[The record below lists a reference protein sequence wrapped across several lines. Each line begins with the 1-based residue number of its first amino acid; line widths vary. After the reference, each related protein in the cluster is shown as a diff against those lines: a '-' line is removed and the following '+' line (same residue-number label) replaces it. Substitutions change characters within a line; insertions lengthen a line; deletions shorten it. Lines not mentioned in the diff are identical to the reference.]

1 MEDIGGSG
9 KMLRRTF
16 AQEMSYLERITP
28 TQWRVKPGFVEN
40 MCVPGVF
47 YVNERLETRC
57 STSCGLRPRGPRR
70 FPPRGE
76 ADRQRRVPARI
87 AEVHRAADAPGYGF
101 AIGNVAAFDM
111 SDPTAVFPGVG
122 ST

>member
-40 MCVPGVF
+40 MRVPGVF
-47 YVNERLETRC
+47 YVNERLEILMFDELQAFC
-57 STSCGLRPRGPRR
+57 DRGDHGG
-70 FPPRGE
+70 FL
-76 ADRQRRVPARI
+76 PAVEQI
-87 AEVHRAADAPGYGF
+87 A
-101 AIGNVAAFDM
+101 NVACLPP
-111 SDPTAVFPGVG
+111 SLLHI
-122 ST
+122 